1 MKTTPHI
8 TCVPIGGLCNRMRAV
23 ASAAWMA
30 ERLGAGVTVYWAVN
44 QDCGAAFNDLFQ
56 PVEIPIIKVLEPK
69 PWQLHLAFSR
79 KKNVFIPSLLRR
91 FFFTSQ
97 LVGTAE
103 CIDEQLPAGLLGD
116 RPFMISGYSLS
127 AHRNM
132 VTLFKPSADLQVR
145 INALTASFS
154 ETTIGIHVR
163 RGDNR
168 QSIEHNSSD
177 DYIQFMER
185 QLVESP
191 TTTFYIA
198 SDSPALKQELAARF
212 PGSVIQND
220 AVLERHSVE
229 GMKDAVVDLWCLA
242 ATNRIVGS
250 YFSSYSDIAAE
261 MGGIPLT
268 IL

>member
-1 MKTTPHI
+1 M
-8 TCVPIGGLCNRMRAV
+8 

-30 ERLGAGVTVYWAVN
+30 ERLGGDVTVYWASN
-44 QDCGAAFNDLFQ
+44 RDCGAAFNELFQ
-56 PVEIPIIKVLEPK
+56 PVEGFSIKVLEPK

-79 KKNVFIPSLLRR
+79 KKNLFIPSLLRR
-91 FFFTSQ
+91 LFFTSQ

-103 CIDEQLPAGLLGD
+103 CLDEDLPVGLQGN
-116 RPFMISGYSLS
+116 RPFVISGYSLS
-127 AHRNM
+127 AHADM
-132 VTLFKPSADLQVR
+132 VALFKPTADLQVR
-145 INALTASFS
+145 INALTEHFS
-154 ETTIGIHVR
+154 DTIIGIHIR

-168 QSIEHNSSD
+168 QSIEHNSLG
-177 DYIQFMER
+177 DYIGFMER
-185 QLVESP
+185 QLAECPS
-191 TTTFYIA
+191 TTFYIA

-212 PGSVIQND
+212 PGSVILNI

-261 MGGIPLT
+261 LGGIPLT

>member
-1 MKTTPHI
+1 MKTALHL
-8 TCVPIGGLCNRMRAV
+8 TCVPIGGLCNRMRAM

-30 ERLGAGVTVYWAVN
+30 ERLGGEVTVYWAVN
-44 QDCGAAFNDLFQ
+44 RDCGAAFNELFQ
-56 PVEIPIIKVLEPK
+56 PVEMPSLKVLEPK

-79 KKNVFIPSLLRR
+79 KKNLFIPGFLRR
-91 FFFTSQ
+91 LFFTSQ

-103 CIDEQLPAGLLGD
+103 CLDDKLPVGLQGQK
-116 RPFMISGYSLS
+116 PFVISGYSLS
-127 AHRNM
+127 AHADMIN
-132 VTLFKPSADLQVR
+132 LFKPTEELQTR
-145 INALTASFS
+145 INALTERFS
-154 ETTIGIHVR
+154 DTTIGIHIR

-168 QSIEHNSSD
+168 QSIEHNSPG
-177 DYIQFMER
+177 DYIDFMER
-185 QLVESP
+185 QLAECP

-212 PGSVIQND
+212 PGSVIMNN
-220 AVLERHSVE
+220 AVLERHSTN

-261 MGGIPLT
+261 LGGIPLT